1 MSLYR
6 TFYHVGQAT
15 ASVYSG
21 LLSAMA
27 IYNLQKREAQTEQA
41 AQYSNMVAN
50 QLHKTRTTQ
59 TSGVLA
65 VGSILRWNPAQES

>member
-15 ASVYSG
+15 VSAYSG

-27 IYNLQKREAQTEQA
+27 IYNLQKHEDQTEQA
-41 AQYSNMVAN
+41 AQYSNMAAN

-59 TSGVLA
+59 TSGALA
-65 VGSILRWNPAQES
+65 VRSIPDEIQINKS